1 MSEIIHPSSYRPY
14 IIINTTQRCNLRC
27 RMCFWSKPEIAQA
40 LRRDDQ
46 TMPMELYRHALDESV
61 PYGRALCLAGS
72 GEFLADPMR
81 EERLQILGETLRTH
95 QEIMLYQTT
104 NGTLFSAENLEFL
117 RGVKKVGFTFSIDSV
132 DALTY
137 ASIRK
142 PGGLAEVQ
150 TTIRSLRKQLQEL
163 GVEEIHIRLNMVIMK
178 RNIFSLPDV
187 LRFAREVNAVVFVDH
202 PQGFGPDDLHRES
215 LFGYPAFAN
224 AFLRNCQALAE
235 MLNVEFQRPPAFAI
249 HPDEIEEYRNS
260 FKSRKLSCYQL
271 DREGPVQVSPNGD
284 VSVCCQNLVFG
295 NLNQQSFKEIFF
307 SPRYTEY
314 REAIARGTP
323 LPPCDQ
329 CRHLYRG
336 APYLYESS
344 VYGMD
349 IPPESRNLDPEPDFE
364 SEGFFDWMDELSE
377 RQLRHHLRHD
387 YQARARRLAGPG
399 IMEELASFERTKRMN
414 GTILDWIQEKS
425 NIVIYPAG
433 KQTAWMLKH
442 TLLAK
447 ANILAISDRNPGMH
461 GKPFHGH
468 PVIAPQ
474 DIAALKPDILLV
486 ASDLHHAGILR
497 ELRQL
502 EEAGIEL
509 VTL

>member
-1 MSEIIHPSSYRPY
+1 MSETIHPSSYRPY

-40 LRRDDQ
+40 LRQDDQ
-46 TMPMELYRHALDESV
+46 TMPMELYRRTLDESV

-72 GEFLADPMR
+72 GEFLADTMR
-81 EERLQILGETLRTH
+81 EERLRILGDTLRAH
-95 QEIMLYQTT
+95 PEIMLYQTT
-104 NGTLFSAENLEFL
+104 NGTLLSPENLQFL
-117 RGVKKVGFTFSIDSV
+117 QGVKKVGFTLSIDSV

-137 ASIRK
+137 ASIRR

-150 TTIRSLRKQLQEL
+150 ATIRSLRKQLQEL
-163 GVEEIHIRLNMVIMK
+163 GLEEIHIRLNMVIMK

-187 LRFAREVNAVVFVDH
+187 LRFAREVDAVVFVDH
-202 PQGFGPDDLHRES
+202 PQGFGPDDLHQES
-215 LFGYPAFAN
+215 LFRFPAFAN
-224 AFLRNCQALAE
+224 AFLKKCQALAE
-235 MLNVEFQRPPAFAI
+235 ILNVEFQRPPAFAI
-249 HPDEIEEYRNS
+249 QPDEIESYRNS
-260 FKSRKLSCYQL
+260 FKDRKLSCYQL

-314 REAIARGTP
+314 REAIAKGQP

-344 VYGMD
+344 VYNMD

-364 SEGFFDWMDELSE
+364 KEGFFDWMSELSE
-377 RQLRHHLRHD
+377 KQLRHHLRHD
-387 YQARARRLAGPG
+387 YAARAKRLSGSG
-399 IMEELASFERTKRMN
+399 IPDELASFDRTKRMN
-414 GTILDWIQEKS
+414 ETILGWIQEKAK
-425 NIVIYPAG
+425 IVIYPAG

-442 TLLAK
+442 TLLPK
-447 ANILAISDRNPGMH
+447 ADILALSDRNPGMH
-461 GKPFHGH
+461 GKSSQGY
-468 PVIAPQ
+468 PVVAPQ
-474 DIAALKPDILLV
+474 EIPALEPDVLLI
-486 ASDLHHAGILR
+486 ASDLHQKVILR
-497 ELRQL
+497 ELKHL
-502 EEAGIEL
+502 EESGIEL